1 MTIISTYQ
9 AITQSDELAELNK
22 GEIMEF
28 AIVFIDSDDSEK
40 SASIKA
46 ISEHKA
52 VELFAHIYGD
62 FEIVEVSEM

>member
-1 MTIISTYQ
+1 
-9 AITQSDELAELNK
+9 
-22 GEIMEF
+22 MEF
-28 AIVFIDSDDSEK
+28 AITFIDSDGSEK

-62 FEIVEVSEM
+62 FEIFEVYEM

>member
-1 MTIISTYQ
+1 MDGDR
-9 AITQSDELAELNK
+9 ALLNK

-28 AIVFIDSDDSEK
+28 AIAFIDSDGSEK

-62 FEIVEVSEM
+62 FEIVEVCEM

>member
-9 AITQSDELAELNK
+9 AITKSDELAELNK

>member
-1 MTIISTYQ
+1 
-9 AITQSDELAELNK
+9 
-22 GEIMEF
+22 MEF
-28 AIVFIDSDDSEK
+28 AIVFIDSNDSEK

>member
-1 MTIISTYQ
+1 
-9 AITQSDELAELNK
+9 
-22 GEIMEF
+22 MEF

-62 FEIVEVSEM
+62 FEIIEVYEM